1 MTCNVFSGVEVLVTK
16 QLSIVI
22 AVFGLL
28 FVAGSA
34 VADDLS
40 DGADAYNRGDYTTA
54 LELFR
59 PIAEQGNAS
68 AQYNLGFMYANGEG
82 VPEDDAEAVKWYRLA
97 ALSRV
102 TL

>member
-1 MTCNVFSGVEVLVTK
+1 MTYNVFSGVEVLVTK

-28 FVAGSA
+28 IVVNGA

-40 DGADAYNRGDYTTA
+40 DGADAYMRGDYTTA

-59 PIAEQGNAS
+59 PIAE
-68 AQYNLGFMYANGEG
+68 
-82 VPEDDAEAVKWYRLA
+82 
-97 ALSRV
+97 
-102 TL
+102 